1 MSQLRDIAGEI
12 EAVTF
17 DCFGTLIDWEAGIL
31 GVLRLLCERYGVR
44 PTPEDADLL
53 AMYAR
58 LERKAEH
65 GQYKPYRQVL
75 ADVTQGMAV
84 ELGFQLSAADRSLL
98 ADSISDWPAFKDTAA
113 SLRTLKVHYT
123 LGVLSNID
131 DDLFE
136 GALPRLGLG
145 AAGGLDLLVTAQQIK
160 SYKPGHAHF
169 EEALRR
175 LGIDKMRLLHVAQSQ
190 SHDIQPCNELGI
202 RCVWVDRKR
211 GVCGASGEHKARPDY
226 VVSDLATLV
235 RELGLAH

>member
-1 MSQLRDIAGEI
+1 MSALRDIAGGI

-44 PTPEDADLL
+44 PTPEDSDLL

-65 GQYKPYRQVL
+65 GAYKPYREVL
-75 ADVTQGMAV
+75 AEVTQGMAT
-84 ELGFQLSAADRSLL
+84 ELGFQLSASDRSLL
-98 ADSISDWPAFKDTAA
+98 ADSIANWPAFKDTAS
-113 SLRTLKVHYT
+113 SLRALKARYK

-136 GALPRLGLG
+136 SALPKLGLG
-145 AAGGLDLLVTAQQIK
+145 SVGGLDLLVTAQQVK
-160 SYKPGHAHF
+160 GYKPAHAHF

-175 LGIDKMRLLHVAQSQ
+175 LGIDKTKLLHVAQSQ
-190 SHDIQPCNELGI
+190 NHDIQPCNELGI
-202 RCVWVDRKR
+202 RCVWVDRQR
-211 GVCGASGEHKARPDY
+211 GVCGASGEHQAKPDH
-226 VVSDLATLV
+226 VVPDLATLV
-235 RELGLAH
+235 RELGLNG